1 MDKKNQEARKNAA
14 DAKFEAKL
22 QMVKKREEKEK
33 ERIRKLAEEQ
43 DKKEREQVS
52 ARRKLKMAKKRSEA
66 LWRLIDAMH
75 DKKEDECASEKTRC
89 FKQFTCLC
97 GNK

>member
-1 MDKKNQEARKNAA
+1 MDKKNQEARKKAA

-43 DKKEREQVS
+43 DKKKNKVYDPELYE
-52 ARRKLKMAKKRSEA
+52 EA
-66 LWRLIDAMH
+66 TSDPYVVFSID
-75 DKKEDECASEKTRC
+75 KP
-89 FKQFTCLC
+89 
-97 GNK
+97 GNPGCK